1 MAALANNS
9 GQSKAVAI
17 LFGRGWWLAPLTIP
31 QKQLQC
37 GSLWFTCFMI
47 SEPKPPDSST
57 GRMLFALLVAAGG
70 AFVQF
75 GLFRATGLLRPLLA
89 VSTLTFD
96 HRPAISWNK
105 ISTP

>member
-1 MAALANNS
+1 MLGGLS
-9 GQSKAVAI
+9 
-17 LFGRGWWLAPLTIP
+17 PLTIP

-57 GRMLFALLVAAGG
+57 GRILFALLVAAGA

-75 GLFRATGLLRPLLA
+75 GLFGANGLPWSLLA
-89 VSTLTFD
+89 VFS
-96 HRPAISWNK
+96 
-105 ISTP
+105 